1 MERPPA
7 GGRKG
12 AQEVRKSIGGTDQ
25 FSESPAPSQALRSP
39 RPPRPRG
46 TVSDTLADLRGA
58 CEARAATLAD
68 AFADPDVLAD
78 RLAIAAEGLPGG
90 AP

>member
-1 MERPPA
+1 MRPHAA
-7 GGRKG
+7 GHEG
-12 AQEVRKSIGGTDQ
+12 AGIDRKSIGGTDQ

-39 RPPRPRG
+39 PPPRPRG
-46 TVSDTLADLRGA
+46 TVSDTLADLRDA
-58 CEARAATLAD
+58 CVVRTAALAG

-78 RLAIAAEGLPGG
+78 RNAIAAEGLPGG

>member
-1 MERPPA
+1 MTHPDA
-7 GGRKG
+7 GGHRG
-12 AQEVRKSIGGTDQ
+12 AGMVRKSIGGTDQ

-39 RPPRPRG
+39 PPPRPRG

-58 CEARAATLAD
+58 CEARAAALAD

-78 RLAIAAEGLPGG
+78 RVAIVAEG
-90 AP
+90 AA